1 MMNSVTTRIG
11 ILTPVAGAFKRIF
24 MLFFILIL
32 NSCNGDNVPDCFQNA
47 GDLVRVT
54 VDVPEFTTMTV
65 FENVKV
71 ELKQGDEQ
79 KIEIETGAYLLGDVS
94 AEVEDGRLILRNE
107 NSCNYV
113 RDYGLTTIYVT
124 SPNITEIRSSTGLP
138 ISSDGVLDYPN
149 VSLISESYTNPETAT
164 TDGSFD
170 LELNSATVNIV
181 VNGIAFFKLRGNTNN
196 FNVTVAAGDSRIE
209 AEELVANSVSI
220 NHRGTNDV
228 YVNPQQRITGV
239 IRGTGDVICVYR
251 PAEIDVQELYNGRLI
266 FQD

>member
-1 MMNSVTTRIG
+1 
-11 ILTPVAGAFKRIF
+11 
-24 MLFFILIL
+24 
-32 NSCNGDNVPDCFQNA
+32 
-47 GDLVRVT
+47 
-54 VDVPEFTTMTV
+54 
-65 FENVKV
+65 
-71 ELKQGDEQ
+71 
-79 KIEIETGAYLLGDVS
+79 
-94 AEVEDGRLILRNE
+94 
-107 NSCNYV
+107 
-113 RDYGLTTIYVT
+113 VT

-251 PAEIDVQELYNGRLI
+251 PAEIDVQELYNGKLI